1 MNAQELKISIE
12 INSEATDRQLYRYYR
27 EGVKH
32 LNTVTERY
40 NSGSQFHLGDNI
52 IRVLRTASQDLDIT
66 INELKKRNI
75 DPAKIKNV
83 PALVTKKTKKEL
95 ECERIGKALLVE
107 QQKNETSLF
116 DKWYNKE
123 VTGLGSFDIAL
134 FELFLMASPENRT
147 HLRSAFPIKFNNLK
161 FGL

>member
-12 INSEATDRQLYRYYR
+12 INAEATDRQLYRYYR

-32 LNTVTERY
+32 LNTITEHY
-40 NSGSQFHLGDNI
+40 NSGSQFHLGENI
-52 IRVLRTASQDLDIT
+52 IRVLRTAGQDLGIT
-66 INELKKRNI
+66 INELTKRNI

-95 ECERIGKALLVE
+95 EDERAGKVLLIK

-123 VTGLGSFDIAL
+123 VTDCLHWSDC
-134 FELFLMASPENRT
+134 PT
-147 HLRSAFPIKFNNLK
+147 D
-161 FGL
+161 